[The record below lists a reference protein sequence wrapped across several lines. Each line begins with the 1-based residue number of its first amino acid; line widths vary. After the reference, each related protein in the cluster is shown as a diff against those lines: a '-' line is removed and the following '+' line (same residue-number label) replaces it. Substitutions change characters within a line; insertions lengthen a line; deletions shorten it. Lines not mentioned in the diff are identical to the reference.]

1 MFKPNNEKDLI
12 KYYER
17 YVDNKNN
24 LLGHDDDAVAINL
37 SDSKMVI
44 NIDGWVESTDRPNG
58 MSPFGVGYRAV
69 CNAASDVIAK
79 GAKPTGMIISMT
91 LDEKH
96 WEQFENIIDGFKAAS
111 SKYNISYLGGDTNK
125 GKDLV
130 IDVVVWGTSEKLV
143 KRRGIQENDL
153 VCWIGDELGRNAAA
167 LGVLT
172 KDWKGEKNIALSIM
186 ENPNLYLNFIEINAN
201 SSIDC
206 SDGLAFSLYQLIRN
220 TKYGI
225 KIDNNIINYGDEW
238 AVKISQINDIELSE
252 LIFYGG
258 EELGIVFTCSSKT
271 YETMKRKYDIDIKL
285 LGVVNNEEGVYYDGE
300 KIQNKG
306 WDHFN

>member
-12 KYYER
+12 TYYER

-111 SKYNISYLGGDTNK
+111 SNYGISYLGGDTNK

-130 IDVVVWGTSEKLV
+130 IDVVVWGESKKLV
-143 KRRGIQENDL
+143 KRRGIKENF
-153 VCWIGDELGRNAAA
+153 R
-167 LGVLT
+167 
-172 KDWKGEKNIALSIM
+172 
-186 ENPNLYLNFIEINAN
+186 
-201 SSIDC
+201 
-206 SDGLAFSLYQLIRN
+206 
-220 TKYGI
+220 
-225 KIDNNIINYGDEW
+225 
-238 AVKISQINDIELSE
+238 
-252 LIFYGG
+252 
-258 EELGIVFTCSSKT
+258 
-271 YETMKRKYDIDIKL
+271 
-285 LGVVNNEEGVYYDGE
+285 
-300 KIQNKG
+300 
-306 WDHFN
+306 